1 MSAVA
6 RLTPFWTF
14 PCRGKV
20 HSVFQRVSNLMLITA
35 GEERMLALCAP
46 GLPRLPDSIC
56 LPERVL
62 EAMRPGMDAEL
73 TQDSLMVNGQCFA
86 LTADMEWTG
95 FLLPHQGQP
104 DWQALR
110 SLTADLHSGWDR
122 FPPGLLERARQAL
135 QNEQAQQYLGL
146 GSGLTPS
153 FDDACVG
160 VMALCRA
167 MGRPA
172 PFHLEDVSQTT
183 DVSARYLRLA
193 KEGYFG
199 EPMLNLMDAL
209 YGVGSLPERVEQLL
223 AVGATSGSDMLY
235 GICTFL
241 T

>member
-1 MSAVA
+1 MNAIA
-6 RLTPFWTF
+6 RLTPFWAF

-20 HSVFQRVSNLMLITA
+20 HSVFHRVSNLMLNTA

-62 EAMRPGMDAEL
+62 EALEPGMDAEL
-73 TQDSLMVNGQCFA
+73 TQDSLMVNGHSFP
-86 LTADMEWTG
+86 LTADTEWTG
-95 FLLPHQGQP
+95 FLRPHPGQP
-104 DWQALR
+104 DWQTLR
-110 SLTADLHSGWDR
+110 RLTADLQSGWDR
-122 FPPGLLERARQAL
+122 FPPRLLERARQAL

-172 PFHLEDVSQTT
+172 PFHLKDVSQTT
-183 DVSARYLRLA
+183 DVSARYLHLA
-193 KEGYFG
+193 REGYFG
-199 EPMLNLMDAL
+199 EPLIRLMDAL
-209 YGVGSLPERVEQLL
+209 YGTGDLSESVGQLL

-235 GICTFL
+235 GICTFF

>member
-1 MSAVA
+1 MSAIA
-6 RLTPFWTF
+6 RLTPFWMF

-20 HSVFQRVSNLMLITA
+20 HSVFHRVCNLMLSTA

-56 LPERVL
+56 LPERAL
-62 EAMRPGMDAEL
+62 EEMEPGMEAVL
-73 TQDSLMVNGQCFA
+73 TQESLKVNDRRFV
-86 LTADMEWTG
+86 LTADTEWTG
-95 FLLPHQGQP
+95 FLSPHPGQP
-104 DWQALR
+104 DLQALR
-110 SLTADLHSGWDR
+110 RLTADLQSGWDR
-122 FPPGLLERARQAL
+122 FPPRLLERARQAL
-135 QNEQAQQYLGL
+135 QNEQARSYLGL

-172 PFHLEDVSQTT
+172 PFRLEDLSQTT

-199 EPMLNLMDAL
+199 EPLHRLMDAL
-209 YGVGSLPERVEQLL
+209 YGAGNLPESVRQLL

-235 GICTFL
+235 GICTFFM
-241 T
+241 

>member
-1 MSAVA
+1 MSAIA
-6 RLTPFWTF
+6 RLTPFWAF
-14 PCRGKV
+14 PCRGRV
-20 HSVFQRVSNLMLITA
+20 HSVFQRVANLMLETA

-56 LPERVL
+56 LPETVL
-62 EAMRPGMDAEL
+62 EEMEPGMEALL
-73 TQDSLMVNGQCFA
+73 TQDSLTVNGHSFP
-86 LTADMEWTG
+86 LTADPEWTG
-95 FLLPHQGQP
+95 FLRPHPGQP
-104 DWQALR
+104 DLQALR
-110 SLTADLHSGWDR
+110 RLTAGVQSGWDR
-122 FPPGLLERARQAL
+122 FPPRVLERTRQAL
-135 QNEQAQQYLGL
+135 QNKQAQNYLGL

-172 PFHLEDVSQTT
+172 PFSLDDLSQTT

-193 KEGYFG
+193 QEGYFG

-209 YGVGSLPERVEQLL
+209 YGAGSLSEKVEQLL

-235 GICTFL
+235 GICAFFT
-241 T
+241 